1 MTAPS
6 STPPLW
12 RRSLGAVASLAPET
26 TARERRRLAVVLL
39 VAGALRLG
47 WVLYATRDPVN
58 ALVSGDPGAYYYYG
72 QEIARGDG
80 YVSFVTGEP
89 TAFFPIGYPAFLA
102 AIFFVVQHTPVPD
115 NLPLAATV
123 VHALLGTATVGLVF
137 AIVGRLFD
145 ARTGLLA
152 AAITAL
158 FPNLVH
164 HAATLHLETTF
175 VFLAVAA
182 VAVAVGHEWSGGPPS
197 RGRLLAFGTVLG
209 VSALVRPFSLLF
221 LVGLVGAIVV
231 AGGGWRR
238 ALAGAGVALV
248 PVVLLAA
255 PWTIRNL
262 VRMDAVVTYSTN
274 MGDTV
279 CLDRSFD
286 ATGRFTWA
294 PHCFSGYED
303 VPPAEVEQRRNAEN
317 TRRALR
323 FIGEHPRREIAQI
336 GKRAVYMVED
346 DHDALS
352 ALENGGR
359 DPFLPSWLRTTL
371 TWTADW
377 YFYVVGT
384 LGLVGLPLL
393 LGRRPDRLFVGA
405 ALLSLVAVP
414 LGLYGYNRFHVPWLP
429 FLAGTAAAVVI
440 RLFDGRRPTVVPAS
454 APR

>member
-1 MTAPS
+1 MA
-6 STPPLW
+6 
-12 RRSLGAVASLAPET
+12 AVASLAPET
-26 TARERRRLAVVLL
+26 TARERRWLALVLL
-39 VAGALRLG
+39 LAAALRLG
-47 WVLYATRDPVN
+47 WVIYATRDPVD
-58 ALVSGDPGAYYYYG
+58 AYVSGDPGAYYHYG
-72 QEIARGDG
+72 QEIARGNG

-123 VHALLGTATVGLVF
+123 VHAILGTATVGLVF
-137 AIVGRLFD
+137 AIVARLFD

-164 HAATLHLETTF
+164 HTATLHLETTF
-175 VFLAVAA
+175 IFLALAA
-182 VAVAVGHEWSGGPPS
+182 VAVAVGHDWSSGPPGP
-197 RGRLLAFGTVLG
+197 GRLLAFGTVLG
-209 VSALVRPFSLLF
+209 LSALVRPFSLLF
-221 LVGLVGAIVV
+221 LVGLVAAVAL

-238 ALAGAGVALV
+238 GLAGAGVALV

-279 CLDRSFD
+279 CLDRSYD
-286 ATGRFTWA
+286 ATGRFSFA
-294 PHCFSGYED
+294 PHCFSGYEG
-303 VPPAEVEQRRNAEN
+303 VPPEEIEQRRNSEN

-323 FIGEHPRREIAQI
+323 FIREHPGREIVQI

-346 DHDALS
+346 DHDGLTS
-352 ALENGGR
+352 LENGGR

-371 TWTADW
+371 TWIADW
-377 YFYVVGT
+377 YFYVVGAV
-384 LGLVGLPLL
+384 GLVGLPLL
-393 LGRRPDRLFVGA
+393 LNRRPDRLFVGL

-429 FLAGTAAAVVI
+429 FLAGTAAAATTRV
-440 RLFDGRRPTVVPAS
+440 LAGRRAARAPTSSAAS
-454 APR
+454 S